1 MGSFS
6 FLSRGHEVVDPIVL
20 EVVLVGVETLWFGNN
35 FNFPIIVRCTS
46 IGGNDSSLEVGMH
59 EVSATIIL
67 DSLRLLLVCALLAL
81 VNGRSVEH
89 LLCRCLQW

>member
-59 EVSATIIL
+59 EVSATIVL
-67 DSLRLLLVCALLAL
+67 DSLRLLLVRTFLAL